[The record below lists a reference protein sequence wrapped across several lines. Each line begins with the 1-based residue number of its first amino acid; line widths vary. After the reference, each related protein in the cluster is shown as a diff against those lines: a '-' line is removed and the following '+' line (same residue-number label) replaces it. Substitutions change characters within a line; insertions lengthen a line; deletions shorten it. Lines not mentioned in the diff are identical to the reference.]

1 MIITWMTKIH
11 EVISE
16 KTEYKTD
23 ILVKKTNIIYV
34 YYPEHEVNY
43 WINRLKRLE
52 KIQMQ
57 INTTSYKN
65 VINILEIIN
74 SAYYV
79 PFTKIYKEFTN
90 ALEEAR
96 SVSLWLQPLLS
107 YIMQIN
113 SVDFADIEKLLVQI
127 VHAVHLL
134 WCNCKYYSS
143 TKRITVLLQCICN
156 VLVNRASDD
165 LDMSIKYNIDVDEIL
180 KKIKTTLHILIS
192 FK

>member
-1 MIITWMTKIH
+1 MTKIH
-11 EVISE
+11 DVVSE

-23 ILVKKTNIIYV
+23 ALVKKTNTTYV

-43 WINRLKRLE
+43 WINRQKRLE
-52 KIQMQ
+52 KIQTKMS
-57 INTTSYKN
+57 TTPYKT
-65 VINILEIIN
+65 VLNILQIIN
-74 SAYYV
+74 STYYV
-79 PFTKIYKEFTN
+79 SFIKMYNNFTN

-96 SVSLWLQPLLS
+96 IVSGWLQPLLS
-107 YIMQIN
+107 YIIQIN
-113 SVDFADIEKLLVQI
+113 SVDFVDMEKLLVQI

-134 WCNCKYYSS
+134 WRNCKYYSS

-165 LDMSIKYNIDVDEIL
+165 LDISIKYNIDVDEIL
-180 KKIKTTLHILIS
+180 KKIKAILRILNC